1 MASSDGRD
9 RKNTPVRKLAIVPNI
24 MLESRSMP
32 SSPTGSNLS
41 LPTQPHVSDPFQKRA
56 MEEIS
61 RSTNQ
66 FLHIQ
71 RALVETTRRS
81 SETPAVPSTFRLNSA
96 TTTDSNASSSEDV
109 SITPPGRKTRAFS
122 LTGIEGPL
130 FRKPNFFHRRGS
142 KGGDGQGSTSNLLAT
157 ALHNVLHKKKYVMK
171 YLYLKKKEN
180 SIRDLLHGT
189 VHICF
194 ILTLLGSCAAAN
206 SIKVHQLD
214 TLSRNPIYE
223 SKGQRN

>member
-1 MASSDGRD
+1 MASSDGGD

-32 SSPTGSNLS
+32 NSPTGSNPS
-41 LPTQPHVSDPFQKRA
+41 LPTQPHVSDQKRA

-96 TTTDSNASSSEDV
+96 ATTDSNASSSEDV
-109 SITPPGRKTRAFS
+109 SITPPPTGRKTRAFS

-130 FRKPNFFHRRGS
+130 FRKPNIFHRRGS

-171 YLYLKKKEN
+171 NLY
-180 SIRDLLHGT
+180 
-189 VHICF
+189 
-194 ILTLLGSCAAAN
+194 
-206 SIKVHQLD
+206 
-214 TLSRNPIYE
+214 
-223 SKGQRN
+223 

>member
-1 MASSDGRD
+1 MLGHISIDSGAVPATWSVLHFLFQQKVASLEKKRKKKRKKPPWKMASSDGRD

-96 TTTDSNASSSEDV
+96 ATTDSNASSSEDV

-171 YLYLKKKEN
+171 YLYLEKRR
-180 SIRDLLHGT
+180 I
-189 VHICF
+189 
-194 ILTLLGSCAAAN
+194 
-206 SIKVHQLD
+206 
-214 TLSRNPIYE
+214 P
-223 SKGQRN
+223 